1 MTENV
6 KRVLIFVAGAGIGVL
21 ASWRFFK
28 KKYERIANDKIAS
41 VTEHYRN
48 KVTKAEEPTDIS
60 SSDNAQEEDDDA
72 ILERQ
77 MTEYK
82 SLAARYASKVN
93 GRTEEDC
100 EETTVT
106 EYTQVDGEFVPVKS
120 YKEKGGDIVNRPYV
134 IKPEEF
140 GNGDYET
147 VSLTYY
153 SDGVLTDDFD
163 NPIEDIDYYVGEE
176 SLDHFGEYE
185 DDSVFVRNDNL
196 ETDFEILLVEES
208 YYVNEEEDD

>member
-21 ASWRFFK
+21 ASWMFFK
-28 KKYERIANDKIAS
+28 KKYERIANDEIAS

-48 KVTKAEEPTDIS
+48 KATADEKSTDIS
-60 SSDNAQEEDDDA
+60 SNDDTQEEDDV

-77 MTEYK
+77 MSEYK
-82 SLAARYASKVN
+82 SLASRYASNVSD
-93 GRTEEDC
+93 RTEEDC
-100 EETTVT
+100 EDTTVT
-106 EYTQVDGEFVPVKS
+106 EYTQVDGEFVPVKT

-147 VSLTYY
+147 VSFTYY

-196 ETDFEILLVEES
+196 KTDFEILLVEES
-208 YYVNEEEDD
+208 YYVDEEEDD

>member
-28 KKYERIANDKIAS
+28 KKYERIANDEIAS

-48 KVTKAEEPTDIS
+48 KATKAEEPTDIS
-60 SSDNAQEEDDDA
+60 SSDNAQEEDDV
-72 ILERQ
+72 ILEKQ
-77 MTEYK
+77 MSEYK
-82 SLAARYASKVN
+82 SLASRYASKVN
-93 GRTEEDC
+93 ARTEEDC
-100 EETTVT
+100 EDTTVT

-153 SDGVLTDDFD
+153 ADGILTDDFD

-196 ETDFEILLVEES
+196 KTDFEILLVEES
-208 YYVNEEEDD
+208 YYVDEEEDD